1 MDSALALHWAVEH
14 SASQVHA
21 WGVDYKQRHSR
32 ELESAK
38 AIAKAAWVP
47 FKLLTARIPWAPI
60 SSDVIPG
67 RNLMLLS
74 MVASQAAT
82 RHSAEAVTL
91 VVGANH
97 ADLDGFPDCRP
108 GFLSVAAKAIS
119 LGLDAE
125 VSIVAPFMDKT
136 KADLV
141 RYARAEPARWHALS
155 LSWSCYEG
163 LAKPCGVCGAC
174 VKRAAG
180 FAEAGEVDPCL

>member
-1 MDSALALHWAVEH
+1 MDSALALHWAIEH
-14 SASQVHA
+14 SASSQVHA
-21 WGVDYKQRHSR
+21 WGIDYKQRHAR

-38 AIAKAAWVP
+38 AIAGAAWVP
-47 FKLLTARIPWAPI
+47 FKSLTARIPWAPI

-74 MVASQAAT
+74 IVAAQAAT
-82 RHSAEAVTL
+82 RHGEPCTL

-97 ADLDGFPDCRP
+97 ADLDGFLDCRP
-108 GFLSVAAKAIS
+108 GFFAAAAKAIA
-119 LGLDAE
+119 LGLGAD
-125 VSIVAPFMDKT
+125 VSIVTPFIDRT

-155 LSWSCYEG
+155 LSWTCYEG
-163 LAKPCGVCGAC
+163 GAKPCGVCGAC

-180 FAEAGEVDPCL
+180 FAEAGEADPCL